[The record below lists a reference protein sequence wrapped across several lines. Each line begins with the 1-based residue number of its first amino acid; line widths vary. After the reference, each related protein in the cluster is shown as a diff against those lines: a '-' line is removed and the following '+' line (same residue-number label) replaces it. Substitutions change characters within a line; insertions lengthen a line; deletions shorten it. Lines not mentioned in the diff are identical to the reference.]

1 MQSDRISR
9 TRPPVPRA
17 LTLAVAAAFATVL
30 AGCAVGPDYTAT
42 GRRDP
47 CRRTRKP
54 LLAGKSR
61 SPPIRHD
68 RGDWW
73 TIYNDPQLERAR
85 RQAERV
91 EPDHRAVRR
100 RLSAG
105 AGAGRR
111 STRGVFPDRRRVGRR
126 NAFGQRQFDGRQ
138 RDHGIEPLGHQQQLQ
153 RATRRE
159 LGTGPVGLASARSVN
174 AQKAGQQGAA
184 ADLANARLSA
194 QATLAQ
200 TYFSLRALDSTQK
213 LLDDTVAAYQR
224 SLQLTQNQYAAGVA
238 ARSDVIQ
245 AQTQL
250 QSAQASAIDNGV
262 QRAQDE
268 HAIAVLVGEPASTF
282 AIPPMPLTA
291 TPPAVPAQMPSALL
305 ERRPDI
311 ASAERKA
318 AAANEQI
325 GVAIAAFFPSLTLS
339 ATGGFESSVFSQ
351 LLTSPS
357 RFWTLGPQLAA
368 TIFDAGLR
376 QAQTEAARA
385 TYDQDVATYR
395 QTMLAAFQDVEDNLA
410 SQRILEQEIVVQRQA
425 VDSARQALAIV
436 TNEYK
441 AGTVGYVN
449 VLTAQTTAFTAE
461 QKLESIAGQRMVS
474 SVGLVKALG
483 GGWDASQMNRE
494 TGDVAAPAPL
504 PAVVGDAGGAKRCD
518 AATSAEQLGARFA
531 KAQQKRHGRAMRPCL
546 FFIARACNAR
556 TFSVRT
562 SARPYP
568 VRLAAPTGSAVPRD
582 CRALPARRS
591 PMP

>member
-9 TRPPVPRA
+9 ARTFAPRA
-17 LTLAVAAAFATVL
+17 LTIAVTAALASLLSA
-30 AGCAVGPDYTAT
+30 CAVGPDYQRPGAEIPASYKEAAP
-42 GRRDP
+42 GWKVAEPADQ
-47 CRRTRKP
+47 
-54 LLAGKSR
+54 
-61 SPPIRHD
+61 HD

-73 TIYNDPQLERAR
+73 TVYQDPQLNALEDRLNTANQTIAQYAAAY
-85 RQAERV
+85 RQA
-91 EPDHRAVRR
+91 RALVGEARAAYFPTIGA
-100 RLSAG
+100 SAG
-105 AGAGRR
+105 ATR
-111 STRGVFPDRRRVGRR
+111 SGNGTSSGGNSTTATSRSGVSNSFNVQLDASWEPDLWGSV
-126 NAFGQRQFDGRQ
+126 
-138 RDHGIEPLGHQQQLQ
+138 
-153 RATRRE
+153 T
-159 LGTGPVGLASARSVN
+159 RSVN
-174 AQKAGQQGAA
+174 SQKAGQQGAA

-250 QSAQASAIDNGV
+250 QSAQAAAIDNGV

-282 AIPPMPLTA
+282 SLAPMPLTA
-291 TPPAVPAQMPSALL
+291 TPPAIPAQMPSALL

-339 ATGGFESSVFSQ
+339 ASGGFENSVFSQ
-351 LLTSPS
+351 LLTAPS

-368 TIFDAGLR
+368 TLFDAGLR
-376 QAQTEAARA
+376 QAKTEAARA
-385 TYDQDVATYR
+385 AYDGDVATYR
-395 QTMLAAFQDVEDNLA
+395 QTVLAAFQDVEDNLA
-410 SQRILEQEIVVQRQA
+410 SQRILEQEIVVQQQA

-441 AGTVGYVN
+441 AGTVAYVS

-494 TGDVAAPAPL
+494 TGDVAAPQ
-504 PAVVGDAGGAKRCD
+504 PASSATPVAQSGA
-518 AATSAEQLGARFA
+518 AAA
-531 KAQQKRHGRAMRPCL
+531 
-546 FFIARACNAR
+546 ARAQVHNE
-556 TFSVRT
+556 
-562 SARPYP
+562 
-568 VRLAAPTGSAVPRD
+568 
-582 CRALPARRS
+582 
-591 PMP
+591 

>member
-9 TRPPVPRA
+9 ARSLAPRV
-17 LTLAVAAAFATVL
+17 LTIAVATTLTTLLAA
-30 AGCAVGPDYTAT
+30 CAVGPDYKRPDAEIPAAFKEAAP
-42 GRRDP
+42 GWKIAQPADQ
-47 CRRTRKP
+47 
-54 LLAGKSR
+54 
-61 SPPIRHD
+61 HD

-73 TIYNDPQLERAR
+73 TIYEDPQLNALQDKLNTANQTIAQFAAAY
-85 RQAERV
+85 RQA
-91 EPDHRAVRR
+91 RALVGEARAAYFPTIGA
-100 RLSAG
+100 SAG
-105 AGAGRR
+105 ATR
-111 STRGVFPDRRRVGRR
+111 SGNGVSSGGNSTTATSRSGVGNSFNVQLDASWEPDLWGSVTR
-126 NAFGQRQFDGRQ
+126 
-138 RDHGIEPLGHQQQLQ
+138 
-153 RATRRE
+153 T
-159 LGTGPVGLASARSVN
+159 VN

-200 TYFSLRALDSTQK
+200 TYFALRALDSAQK
-213 LLDDTVAAYQR
+213 LLDDTVTDYQR

-250 QSAQASAIDNGV
+250 QSAQAAAIDNGV

-268 HAIAVLVGEPASTF
+268 HAIAVLIGVPASVF
-282 AIPPMPLTA
+282 SLPPMPLTA

-339 ATGGFESSVFSQ
+339 ANGGFENSVFSQ
-351 LLTSPS
+351 VLTAPS

-376 QAQTEAARA
+376 KAQTDAARA
-385 TYDQDVATYR
+385 AYDADVATYR
-395 QTMLAAFQDVEDNLA
+395 QTVLTAFQDVEDNLA
-410 SQRILEQEIVVQRQA
+410 SQRILEQEVVVQRQA

-436 TNEYK
+436 TNQYK

-449 VLTAQTTAFTAE
+449 VLAAQAIAFTAE
-461 QKLESIAGQRMVS
+461 QKLESIAGERMVS

-483 GGWDASQMNRE
+483 GGWDVSQMNRE
-494 TGDVAAPAPL
+494 TGDVAAPSATPVTQSEAAAQ
-504 PAVVGDAGGAKRCD
+504 PASQPQTK
-518 AATSAEQLGARFA
+518 TQ
-531 KAQQKRHGRAMRPCL
+531 
-546 FFIARACNAR
+546 
-556 TFSVRT
+556 
-562 SARPYP
+562 
-568 VRLAAPTGSAVPRD
+568 
-582 CRALPARRS
+582 
-591 PMP
+591 

>member
-1 MQSDRISR
+1 MQSDQISR
-9 TRPPVPRA
+9 TRAPALRT
-17 LTLAVAAAFATVL
+17 LTLAVAAAFAAVL
-30 AGCAVGPDYTAT
+30 AGCAVGPNYARPAAEIPASYKEAAPGWKVAQPADQ
-42 GRRDP
+42 
-47 CRRTRKP
+47 
-54 LLAGKSR
+54 
-61 SPPIRHD
+61 HD

-73 TIYNDPQLERAR
+73 TIYQDPQLDALEDRLNASNQTVAQFAAAY
-85 RQAERV
+85 RQA
-91 EPDHRAVRR
+91 RALVGEARAAYFPTIGA
-100 RLSAG
+100 SAG
-105 AGAGRR
+105 ATR
-111 STRGVFPDRRRVGRR
+111 SGNGTSSGGNSTTAASRSGVNNSFNVQLDASWEPDLWGSV
-126 NAFGQRQFDGRQ
+126 
-138 RDHGIEPLGHQQQLQ
+138 
-153 RATRRE
+153 T
-159 LGTGPVGLASARSVN
+159 RSVN

-268 HAIAVLVGEPASTF
+268 HAIAVLVGQPASTF
-282 AIPPMPLTA
+282 SIPSMPLTA

-339 ATGGFESSVFSQ
+339 ATGGFENTVFSQ
-351 LLTSPS
+351 LLTAPS

-368 TIFDAGLR
+368 TLFDAGLR

-395 QTMLAAFQDVEDNLA
+395 QTILAAFQDVEDNLA

-425 VDSARQALAIV
+425 VDSARQALDIV

-441 AGTVGYVN
+441 AGTVAYVN

-461 QKLESIAGQRMVS
+461 QKLENIAGQRMVS

-483 GGWDASQMNRE
+483 GGWDAGQMDRE

-504 PAVVGDAGGAKRCD
+504 PASSTAPV
-518 AATSAEQLGARFA
+518 
-531 KAQQKRHGRAMRPCL
+531 AQSG
-546 FFIARACNAR
+546 
-556 TFSVRT
+556 
-562 SARPYP
+562 
-568 VRLAAPTGSAVPRD
+568 AAPAT
-582 CRALPARRS
+582 LQQARS
-591 PMP
+591 N

>member
-9 TRPPVPRA
+9 ARTLAPRA
-17 LTLAVAAAFATVL
+17 LTIAVAAAL
-30 AGCAVGPDYTAT
+30 ASLLAACAVGPDYKRPAAEIPASYKEAAP
-42 GRRDP
+42 GWKVAQPADQQ
-47 CRRTRKP
+47 
-54 LLAGKSR
+54 
-61 SPPIRHD
+61 D

-73 TIYNDPQLERAR
+73 TIYEDPQLNALEERLNTANQTVAQFAAAY
-85 RQAERV
+85 RQA
-91 EPDHRAVRR
+91 RALVGEARAAYFPTIGA
-100 RLSAG
+100 SAG
-105 AGAGRR
+105 ATR
-111 STRGVFPDRRRVGRR
+111 SGNGTSSGGNSTTATSRSGVGNSFNVQLDASWEPDLWGSV
-126 NAFGQRQFDGRQ
+126 
-138 RDHGIEPLGHQQQLQ
+138 
-153 RATRRE
+153 
-159 LGTGPVGLASARSVN
+159 SRSVN
-174 AQKAGQQGAA
+174 AQKAGQQSAA

-200 TYFSLRALDSTQK
+200 TYFALRSLDSTQK

-250 QSAQASAIDNGV
+250 QSAQAAAIDNGV

-282 AIPPMPLTA
+282 SIPPIPLTA

-339 ATGGFESSVFSQ
+339 ASGGFENSVFSQ
-351 LLTSPS
+351 LLTAPS

-368 TIFDAGLR
+368 TLFDAGLR
-376 QAQTEAARA
+376 QAQTDAARA
-385 TYDQDVATYR
+385 AYDGNVATYR
-395 QTMLAAFQDVEDNLA
+395 QTVLAAFQDVEDNLA
-410 SQRILEQEIVVQRQA
+410 SQRILAQEIVVQQQA
-425 VDSARQALAIV
+425 VDSALQALAIV

-449 VLTAQTTAFTAE
+449 VLTAQTTAFTAQ
-461 QKLESIAGQRMVS
+461 QKLEIIAGQRMVS

-483 GGWDASQMNRE
+483 GGWDVSQMNRE

-504 PAVVGDAGGAKRCD
+504 PA
-518 AATSAEQLGARFA
+518 S
-531 KAQQKRHGRAMRPCL
+531 
-546 FFIARACNAR
+546 
-556 TFSVRT
+556 S
-562 SARPYP
+562 
-568 VRLAAPTGSAVPRD
+568 AAPVAQNGTT
-582 CRALPARRS
+582 S
-591 PMP
+591 PSRMHTE

>member
-1 MQSDRISR
+1 MQSYR
-9 TRPPVPRA
+9 TARVRSLAPRVMTIA
-17 LTLAVAAAFATVL
+17 VVAALATLLSACV
-30 AGCAVGPDYTAT
+30 VGPDYKRPSAEIPASYKEAAP
-42 GRRDP
+42 GWKVAEPADQ
-47 CRRTRKP
+47 
-54 LLAGKSR
+54 
-61 SPPIRHD
+61 HD
-68 RGDWW
+68 RGNWW
-73 TIYNDPQLERAR
+73 SIYEDPQLNALEDQLNTANQTIAQFAAAY
-85 RQAERV
+85 RQA
-91 EPDHRAVRR
+91 RALVGEARAAYFPTIGA
-100 RLSAG
+100 SAG
-105 AGAGRR
+105 ATR
-111 STRGVFPDRRRVGRR
+111 SGNGSSSGGNSTTATSRSGVNNSFNVQLDASWEPDLWGSV
-126 NAFGQRQFDGRQ
+126 
-138 RDHGIEPLGHQQQLQ
+138 
-153 RATRRE
+153 T
-159 LGTGPVGLASARSVN
+159 RSVN
-174 AQKAGQQGAA
+174 SQKAGQQSAA

-250 QSAQASAIDNGV
+250 QSAQAAAIDNGI

-268 HAIAVLVGEPASTF
+268 HAIAVLVGQPASTF
-282 AIPPMPLTA
+282 SIPPMPLTA

-351 LLTSPS
+351 LLTAPS
-357 RFWTLGPQLAA
+357 RFWTLGPQLAE
-368 TIFDAGLR
+368 TLFDAGLR
-376 QAQTEAARA
+376 QAKNDAARA
-385 TYDQDVATYR
+385 AYDGNVATYR
-395 QTMLAAFQDVEDNLA
+395 QTVLAAFQDVEDNLA

-425 VDSARQALAIV
+425 VESARQALAIV

-461 QKLESIAGQRMVS
+461 QKLENIAGQRMVS

-483 GGWDASQMNRE
+483 GGWDVSQMNRE
-494 TGDVAAPAPL
+494 TGDVAAPAPV
-504 PAVVGDAGGAKRCD
+504 PASSPVPVAQSGA
-518 AATSAEQLGARFA
+518 TPPSQ
-531 KAQQKRHGRAMRPCL
+531 
-546 FFIARACNAR
+546 
-556 TFSVRT
+556 
-562 SARPYP
+562 
-568 VRLAAPTGSAVPRD
+568 APTQSQ
-582 CRALPARRS
+582 
-591 PMP
+591 

>member
-1 MQSDRISR
+1 MQFDRISR
-9 TRPPVPRA
+9 ARTLAPRA
-17 LTLAVAAAFATVL
+17 LTIAVAAALATLL
-30 AGCAVGPDYTAT
+30 AGCAVGPDYKRPAAEIPASYKEAAP
-42 GRRDP
+42 GWKVAQPADQQ
-47 CRRTRKP
+47 
-54 LLAGKSR
+54 
-61 SPPIRHD
+61 D

-73 TIYNDPQLERAR
+73 TIYEDPQLNTLEDKLNASNQTIAQFAAAY
-85 RQAERV
+85 RQARALVGEARAAYFPTV
-91 EPDHRAVRR
+91 GASIGATRSGNGSSSNGISTTASSRSGINNSFNVQLDASWEPDLWGSV
-100 RLSAG
+100 
-105 AGAGRR
+105 
-111 STRGVFPDRRRVGRR
+111 T
-126 NAFGQRQFDGRQ
+126 
-138 RDHGIEPLGHQQQLQ
+138 
-153 RATRRE
+153 
-159 LGTGPVGLASARSVN
+159 RSVN

-250 QSAQASAIDNGV
+250 QSAQAAAIDNGV

-282 AIPPMPLTA
+282 SIPPMPLTA

-339 ATGGFESSVFSQ
+339 ATGGFENSVFSQ
-351 LLTSPS
+351 LLTAPS

-385 TYDQDVATYR
+385 VYDQNVATYR
-395 QTMLAAFQDVEDNLA
+395 QTILAAFQDVEDNLA
-410 SQRILEQEIVVQRQA
+410 SQRILEQEIVVQQQA

-441 AGTVGYVN
+441 AGTVGFVN
-449 VLTAQTTAFTAE
+449 VLTAQTTAFIAE

-483 GGWDASQMNRE
+483 GGWDAAQMNRE

-504 PAVVGDAGGAKRCD
+504 PASAP
-518 AATSAEQLGARFA
+518 AATPVAQSGATPRP
-531 KAQQKRHGRAMRPCL
+531 AQS
-546 FFIARACNAR
+546 N
-556 TFSVRT
+556 
-562 SARPYP
+562 
-568 VRLAAPTGSAVPRD
+568 
-582 CRALPARRS
+582 
-591 PMP
+591 

>member
-9 TRPPVPRA
+9 ARMLAPRA
-17 LTLAVAAAFATVL
+17 LTIAVAAAFTGLL
-30 AGCAVGPDYTAT
+30 AACAVGPDYKRPAAEIPASYKEAAP
-42 GRRDP
+42 GWKVAEPADQQ
-47 CRRTRKP
+47 
-54 LLAGKSR
+54 
-61 SPPIRHD
+61 D

-73 TIYNDPQLERAR
+73 SIYEDPQLNALEERLNTANQTVAQFAAAY
-85 RQAERV
+85 RQA
-91 EPDHRAVRR
+91 RALVGEARAAYFPTIGA
-100 RLSAG
+100 SAG
-105 AGAGRR
+105 ATRSGNGRSSGGNSTTATSR
-111 STRGVFPDRRRVGRR
+111 SGVSNSFNVQLDASWEPDLWGSV
-126 NAFGQRQFDGRQ
+126 
-138 RDHGIEPLGHQQQLQ
+138 
-153 RATRRE
+153 T
-159 LGTGPVGLASARSVN
+159 RSVN

-282 AIPPMPLTA
+282 SIPPAPLTA
-291 TPPAVPAQMPSALL
+291 TPPTVPAQMPSALL

-339 ATGGFESSVFSQ
+339 ASGGFENSVFSQ
-351 LLTSPS
+351 LLTAPS

-368 TIFDAGLR
+368 TLFDAGLR

-385 TYDQDVATYR
+385 AYDGDVATYR
-395 QTMLAAFQDVEDNLA
+395 QTVLAAFQDVEDNLA
-410 SQRILEQEIVVQRQA
+410 SQRILAQEIVVQQQA

-441 AGTVGYVN
+441 AGTVGFVN

-461 QKLESIAGQRMVS
+461 QKLENIAGQRMVS

-483 GGWDASQMNRE
+483 GGWDASQMDRE

-504 PAVVGDAGGAKRCD
+504 PASS
-518 AATSAEQLGARFA
+518 AAPV
-531 KAQQKRHGRAMRPCL
+531 AQNTAMPP
-546 FFIARACNAR
+546 AR
-556 TFSVRT
+556 TQ
-562 SARPYP
+562 AE
-568 VRLAAPTGSAVPRD
+568 
-582 CRALPARRS
+582 
-591 PMP
+591 

>member
-9 TRPPVPRA
+9 ARTLAPRA
-17 LTLAVAAAFATVL
+17 LTIAVAAAL
-30 AGCAVGPDYTAT
+30 ACLLSACVVGPDY
-42 GRRDP
+42 RRPAADIP
-47 CRRTRKP
+47 ASYKEAAP
-54 LLAGKSR
+54 GWKVAE
-61 SPPIRHD
+61 PADQHD

-73 TIYNDPQLERAR
+73 TIYQDPQLNALEDRLNTANQTVAQYAAAY
-85 RQAERV
+85 RQA
-91 EPDHRAVRR
+91 RALVGEARAAYFPTISA
-100 RLSAG
+100 SAG
-105 AGAGRR
+105 ATR
-111 STRGVFPDRRRVGRR
+111 SGNGSSSGGNSTTATSRSGIGNSFNVQLDASWEPDLWGSV
-126 NAFGQRQFDGRQ
+126 
-138 RDHGIEPLGHQQQLQ
+138 
-153 RATRRE
+153 T
-159 LGTGPVGLASARSVN
+159 RSVN
-174 AQKAGQQGAA
+174 SQKAGQQGAA

-200 TYFSLRALDSTQK
+200 TYFSLRSLDSTQK

-250 QSAQASAIDNGV
+250 QSAQAAAIDNGV

-282 AIPPMPLTA
+282 SIPPMPLTA

-339 ATGGFESSVFSQ
+339 ASGGFENSVFSQ
-351 LLTSPS
+351 LLTAPS

-368 TIFDAGLR
+368 TLFDAGLR
-376 QAQTEAARA
+376 QAKTEAARA
-385 TYDQDVATYR
+385 AYDGDVASYR
-395 QTMLAAFQDVEDNLA
+395 QTVLAAFQDVEDNLA
-410 SQRILEQEIVVQRQA
+410 SQRILEQEIVVQQQA

-441 AGTVGYVN
+441 AGTVGYVS

-483 GGWDASQMNRE
+483 GGWDVSQMNRE
-494 TGDVAAPAPL
+494 TGDVAAPAP
-504 PAVVGDAGGAKRCD
+504 ASS
-518 AATSAEQLGARFA
+518 ATPV
-531 KAQQKRHGRAMRPCL
+531 AQSG
-546 FFIARACNAR
+546 
-556 TFSVRT
+556 S
-562 SARPYP
+562 
-568 VRLAAPTGSAVPRD
+568 AAPAQ
-582 CRALPARRS
+582 
-591 PMP
+591 MHNE